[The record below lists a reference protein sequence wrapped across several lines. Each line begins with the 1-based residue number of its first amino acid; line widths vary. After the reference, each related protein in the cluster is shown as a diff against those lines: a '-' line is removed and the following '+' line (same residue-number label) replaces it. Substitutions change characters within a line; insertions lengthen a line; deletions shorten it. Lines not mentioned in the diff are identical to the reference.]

1 MEQIQNQYNNL
12 PEEQEIDLVELIQR
26 MWINRWLIIKVTAVF
41 VVLGLLVA
49 IFSPKVYTSSC
60 DIVPQSSDSS
70 AASSRMSSLA
80 ALAGVNLNQMQGTKT
95 LSPLVYENIMKSTT
109 FRKELMQTPIDFE
122 EVGHPVSFYEYYTSE
137 EYNKPSI
144 GSYIVKYTIGLPFVI
159 LNAIRGEQPDPE
171 YNVTKDGDKVVIET
185 ISKEEYETIKLLE
198 SCVSIT
204 LDEKKGYITITAN
217 MPEAV
222 AAAQMAQATVSLL
235 QKYITEFKIEKVQS
249 NLDFVQERY
258 DEAKSNF
265 EEIQARRA
273 KFRDSNMNTSRYSAR
288 TELEKLDAEYSLAM
302 NLYGELASQLEQA
315 KISVKE
321 TIPVLTVINPV
332 TIPYKKSK
340 PQRAMILIAFTFLG
354 AIAGMGCVLLLP
366 TVAEI
371 IGSEKLKSF
380 VKELPSD
387 NKNAVETI

>member
-1 MEQIQNQYNNL
+1 MEQNQYNNL

-26 MWINRWLIIKVTAVF
+26 MWINRGLILKITLVSAL
-41 VVLGLLVA
+41 LGLVVA
-49 IFSPKVYTSSC
+49 IMSPKVYTASC
-60 DIVPQSSDSS
+60 DVVPQSSDSS
-70 AASSRMSSLA
+70 ASSRMSSLA
-80 ALAGVNLNQMQGTKT
+80 ALAGINLNQMQNVKM

-109 FRKELMQTPIDFE
+109 FRKELMHTPIDFE

-159 LNAIRGEQPDPE
+159 LNAIRGEQPEKE
-171 YNVTKDGDKVVIET
+171 YIQSAEGGGNMAIVSL
-185 ISKEEYETIKLLE
+185 SKQEYKCFQMLGKY
-198 SCVSIT
+198 VSVT
-204 LDEKKGYITITAN
+204 LDDKKGYVTITAN
-217 MPEAV
+217 MSEPV
-222 AAAQMAQATVSLL
+222 AAAQMAQATLVLL

-273 KFRDSNMNTSRYSAR
+273 KFRDANMNTTRHSAR
-288 TELEKLDAEYSLAM
+288 TELEKLDAEYTLAM
-302 NLYGELASQLEQA
+302 SLYRDLASQLEQA

-321 TIPVLTVINPV
+321 TAPVLTVINPV
-332 TIPYKKSK
+332 TIPYTKSK
-340 PQRAMILIAFTFLG
+340 PQRAMILFAFTFLG
-354 AIAGMGCVLLLP
+354 VVLGMGCVLLLP

-371 IGSEKLKSF
+371 VGSDRLKRL
-380 VKELPSD
+380 VKEIPS
-387 NKNAVETI
+387 KNQNNVEAV